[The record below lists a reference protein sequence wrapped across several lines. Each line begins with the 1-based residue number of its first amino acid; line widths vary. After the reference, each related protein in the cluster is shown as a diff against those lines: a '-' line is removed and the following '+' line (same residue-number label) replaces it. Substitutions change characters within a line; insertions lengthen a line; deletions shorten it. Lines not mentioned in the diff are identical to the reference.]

1 MTQFPTTID
10 ELQDVLRGR
19 RKLPPTRIGRASVG
33 RILLMLMHHILSV
46 CLPAEV
52 MQSTMRAV
60 YTYLI
65 TPELPLDENVD
76 SAIFTAMQTEI
87 DLSVARSEKA
97 RARAALRKAARL
109 AATMPEPAPSP
120 APLQHSPIS
129 ETKPEQM
136 HTPKP
141 ISTSKH
147 EPMPE
152 PTSTHKLETTHAP
165 TSAPRPEPTSTTKP
179 GQVATSATERV
190 PVTEETADRHTDNTV
205 PAESPAPARTKTRK
219 KPADPDAPSFTY
231 RYPAEKP
238 PKCRVIKDDEEESAP
253 YDPYGIRAGIK
264 RQTRYGTPV
273 RPHNW

>member
-33 RILLMLMHHILSV
+33 RILLLFMHHILSV

-65 TPELPLDENVD
+65 TPELSLDENVD
-76 SAIFTAMQTEI
+76 TAIFTAMQIEI

-109 AATMPEPAPSP
+109 AATAPTPVPEPAPEPTLTPTP
-120 APLQHSPIS
+120 ATTSTP
-129 ETKPEQM
+129 ETKPEPEQTP
-136 HTPKP
+136 TPKP
-141 ISTSKH
+141 
-147 EPMPE
+147 EP
-152 PTSTHKLETTHAP
+152 S
-165 TSAPRPEPTSTTKP
+165 
-179 GQVATSATERV
+179 
-190 PVTEETADRHTDNTV
+190 
-205 PAESPAPARTKTRK
+205 ESPAPARTKVRK
-219 KPADPDAPSFTY
+219 KAADPDAPAFTY

-238 PKCRVIKDDEEESAP
+238 PKCWAINEDEEESAP